1 MFRSG
6 IEPAPVA
13 KDSKKTFFPVHFQKL
28 SKFIKKLAQLA
39 RGCEIYQSI
48 QKNVIYWQKIKL
60 EVELLVIFD
69 LSDPTV
75 DVS

>member
-1 MFRSG
+1 MFGSG

-13 KDSKKTFFPVHFQKL
+13 KDSKKHYFPVHFKKL